1 MGQDRRKQEPVVT
14 CTGMLTCSLSVG
26 GASGGVQGIR
36 GLCGARQGL
45 QRETSHRKGL
55 SDQGTHLPGIPPLTQ
70 LTLLVTGP

>member
-1 MGQDRRKQEPVVT
+1 MGQDRRKQKPVVT
-14 CTGMLTCSLSVG
+14 CTGILTCSLSGG

-45 QRETSHRKGL
+45 PREHHIGKGSQTKEL
-55 SDQGTHLPGIPPLTQ
+55 NRLPSPPLTH